1 MLADA
6 SDRSVVDLSYAGQPI
21 TVSLYLAALEAT
33 YGRATDIVIITT
45 SGGFRGSF
53 AGWPTVPYRETIF
66 FGLVNP
72 SFGVPIDFRWPGI
85 WDGLLDRPE
94 PSQLGFEYDGVVYPD
109 QRAINAKWLEAEKA
123 RQTCPE
129 AITHDWE
136 FLKAYTWRTGVQPES
151 HPAMPSLVAR
161 VNAYA
166 NKKGKRLHVVM
177 LPVNYELLAGFDQS
191 WATRV
196 KHQERRRREDLMRL
210 GVSVLDLTHLLSADQ
225 FSTLWC
231 ACTHFNESGRRKV
244 VEAISRHLSAPRQ
257 GVGAILAEDDA
268 VNERAPR
275 PN

>member
-1 MLADA
+1 
-6 SDRSVVDLSYAGQPI
+6 
-21 TVSLYLAALEAT
+21 
-33 YGRATDIVIITT
+33 
-45 SGGFRGSF
+45 
-53 AGWPTVPYRETIF
+53 
-66 FGLVNP
+66 
-72 SFGVPIDFRWPGI
+72 
-85 WDGLLDRPE
+85 
-94 PSQLGFEYDGVVYPD
+94 
-109 QRAINAKWLEAEKA
+109 
-123 RQTCPE
+123 
-129 AITHDWE
+129 
-136 FLKAYTWRTGVQPES
+136 
-151 HPAMPSLVAR
+151 MPSLVAR
-161 VNAYA
+161 VNAHA

-257 GVGAILAEDDA
+257 AIGAILAEDDA